1 VYDDIDIP
9 NELVDCGPVED
20 VSLAVFS
27 LVPPE
32 FARIQPSPRH
42 R

>member
-20 VSLAVFS
+20 VSLAVLS
-27 LVPPE
+27 LVP
-32 FARIQPSPRH
+32 A
-42 R
+42 